1 MISMLTDNNNDLYL
15 DGKRNLAFGSD
26 IKAVVQVVQNEL
38 NTLLGEI
45 QMDTT
50 LGIPYFE
57 TIFNKSSPDISAWEG
72 YMIETAEK
80 VNGVIRVDEMQ
91 SSIKDNTLTYTM
103 TIITQYGSAVIT
115 G

>member
-1 MISMLTDNNNDLYL
+1 MKSMLTDSNNDLYL

-26 IKAVVQVVQNEL
+26 IQAVVQVVQNEL

-57 TIFNKSSPDISAWEG
+57 TIFNKTSPDVSAWEG
-72 YMIETAEK
+72 YMIEVAEK
-80 VNGVIRVDEMQ
+80 VDGVVRVDEMT
-91 SSIKDNTLTYTM
+91 SSITDNTLTYKM
-103 TIITQYGSAVIT
+103 TIITEYGSTVIS